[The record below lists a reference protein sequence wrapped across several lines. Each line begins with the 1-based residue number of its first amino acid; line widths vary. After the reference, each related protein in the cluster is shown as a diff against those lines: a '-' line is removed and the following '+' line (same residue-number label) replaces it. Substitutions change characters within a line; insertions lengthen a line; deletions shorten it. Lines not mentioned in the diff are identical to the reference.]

1 MTLHQR
7 PAPSA
12 ASSSK
17 CGRAFR
23 VNEAACSNERLR
35 YCALGGA
42 KQAGVGGAPSRPLSA
57 GARPAAPSRPPAAP
71 STRRT
76 PPRAPA
82 GSSRASRPAQGA
94 EGAARQTPSV
104 LAERAWEA
112 AKPLRRA
119 AYTATTRRR
128 ALGQLKR
135 RGATDAGAR
144 AAEALSCRHAPAAQT
159 HSPKTP
165 ARRQPRLRRRAAR
178 AAAAASSPER
188 ASAGREAGW
197 RAAARAAGRGG
208 AAAPRRSAQLRST
221 TRRTRQ
227 TPRPVQRCVPMPQ
240 RRTSPQVGP
249 QTRRRR
255 RSRVHRRGVHGPAVQ
270 AAHTPPQIRAEREP
284 ILSSLPRHQPLTIV
298 EPPS

>member
-1 MTLHQR
+1 MKPHAATKGCDIARQAAQSGCGGRTLSTSER
-7 PAPSA
+7 GRT
-12 ASSSK
+12 SSSTQP
-17 CGRAFR
+17 
-23 VNEAACSNERLR
+23 AACS
-35 YCALGGA
+35 ALH
-42 KQAGVGGAPSRPLSA
+42 SSHST
-57 GARPAAPSRPPAAP
+57 ARTCGKLARVASC
-71 STRRT
+71 
-76 PPRAPA
+76 A
-82 GSSRASRPAQGA
+82 GSRGRGTANAVS
-94 EGAARQTPSV
+94 ART
-104 LAERAWEA
+104 ERAREA

-119 AYTATTRRR
+119 AYTALTRRR

-178 AAAAASSPER
+178 AAAAASSPGR
-188 ASAGREAGW
+188 AAAGREAGW
-197 RAAARAAGRGG
+197 RVAVRAAGRGG

-284 ILSSLPRHQPLTIV
+284 ILSSLPRHQPY
-298 EPPS
+298 